1 MPGTPP
7 AGFWGALGEAGGVGQ
22 GSVGGNEGYSLGFAG
37 GPGFVGAD
45 DEEREKDGKEAT
57 AAREK
62 YNKIK

>member
-1 MPGTPP
+1 M
-7 AGFWGALGEAGGVGQ
+7 
-22 GSVGGNEGYSLGFAG
+22 GGNEGYSLGFAG

-57 AAREK
+57 AAREE